1 MRRMS
6 PPQQQNLFDPTPAR
20 SELSLPHRLKAMEL
34 LKKLLTEATLRT
46 VIESDTP
53 ARKRAGNDQDH
64 A

>member
-1 MRRMS
+1 MS
-6 PPQQQNLFDPTPAR
+6 PQQNLFDPTPAQ
-20 SELSLPHRLKAMEL
+20 SELSLPHRLKAIEL

-53 ARKRAGNDQDH
+53 AREGAGDDQDH

>member
-1 MRRMS
+1 MS
-6 PPQQQNLFDPTPAR
+6 PQQNLFDPTPAP
-20 SELSLPHRLKAMEL
+20 SELSLPHRLKAIEL

-53 ARKRAGNDQDH
+53 ARERVGNDQNH

>member
-6 PPQQQNLFDPTPAR
+6 PQQNLFDPTQAR
-20 SELSLPHRLKAMEL
+20 SELPLPHRLKAIEL

-53 ARKRAGNDQDH
+53 ARERVGNDQNH

>member
-6 PPQQQNLFDPTPAR
+6 PQQNLFEPATSAR
-20 SELSLPHRLKAMEL
+20 SDLSLPHRLKAIEL
-34 LKKLLTEATLRT
+34 LKTLLTEATLRT

-53 ARKRAGNDQDH
+53 AREGAGDDQDH